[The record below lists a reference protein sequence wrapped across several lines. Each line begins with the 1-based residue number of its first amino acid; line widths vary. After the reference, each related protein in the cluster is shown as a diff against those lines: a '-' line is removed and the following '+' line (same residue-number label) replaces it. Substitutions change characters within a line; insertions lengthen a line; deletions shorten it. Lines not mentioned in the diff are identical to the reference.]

1 MRGPALYTLLL
12 ALLLGCS
19 QTTPEPELDP
29 EPGEPR
35 FQVIARLGDPALK
48 GPGAERIELTTL
60 ATVSRPALCL
70 GSRGHFEISTPP
82 HARRIQFSVGVK
94 RAYEKKKRKPVSFY
108 FNLMRPPRNRQRP
121 EILHSEVVHPIQVG
135 WSAHSVALPASETG
149 HRLRFEVFGGE
160 SGVAVALDPEGTP
173 SGCWAAVVVEG

>member
-19 QTTPEPELDP
+19 QTNPEPEPDP
-29 EPGEPR
+29 DPGEPR
-35 FQVIARLGDPALK
+35 IQEIARLGDPVLK
-48 GPGAERIELTTL
+48 GPGAERLELTKL
-60 ATVSRPALCL
+60 AGVSRPALCL

-94 RAYEKKKRKPVSFY
+94 RAYEKKRKPVNFY
-108 FNLMRPPRNRQRP
+108 FNLMRPRNRQRP
-121 EILHSEVVHPIQVG
+121 EILHSELVRPIQVG

-149 HRLRFEVFGGE
+149 LRLRFEVFGGE

-173 SGCWAAVVVEG
+173 SGCWASGVVEG